1 MVANYPM
8 ILQYIDFAA
17 KSYFKPNGFNDPGV
31 YNSAYY
37 EHTFLARQM
46 GIPLVEGRDLVVQ
59 NGKVYMKTT
68 SGLQQ
73 VDVIYRRLDDE
84 YLDPLV
90 FKPDS
95 ALGVPGLISAYK
107 LGTVALVNAVG
118 NGVADD
124 KAACLRS
131 SNDTILP

>member
-8 ILQYIDFAA
+8 ILHNILISLSPRLFLTCVLMT
-17 KSYFKPNGFNDPGV
+17 PGV

-95 ALGVPGLISAYK
+95 ALGVP
-107 LGTVALVNAVG
+107 V
-118 NGVADD
+118 
-124 KAACLRS
+124 
-131 SNDTILP
+131 

>member
-1 MVANYPM
+1 
-8 ILQYIDFAA
+8 
-17 KSYFKPNGFNDPGV
+17 
-31 YNSAYY
+31 
-37 EHTFLARQM
+37 M
-46 GIPLVEGRDLVVQ
+46 GIPLVEGRDLVE

-95 ALGVPGLISAYK
+95 ALGVPGLVVPIN
-107 LGTVALVNAVG
+107 LVP
-118 NGVADD
+118 
-124 KAACLRS
+124 L
-131 SNDTILP
+131 L

>member
-1 MVANYPM
+1 
-8 ILQYIDFAA
+8 
-17 KSYFKPNGFNDPGV
+17 
-31 YNSAYY
+31 
-37 EHTFLARQM
+37 
-46 GIPLVEGRDLVVQ
+46 
-59 NGKVYMKTT
+59 MKTT

-118 NGVADD
+118 KVLPMI
-124 KAACLRS
+124 KRVCLRS
-131 SNDTILP
+131 SNDNTTLTKNLF

>member
-1 MVANYPM
+1 ME
-8 ILQYIDFAA
+8 
-17 KSYFKPNGFNDPGV
+17 K
-31 YNSAYY
+31 
-37 EHTFLARQM
+37 
-46 GIPLVEGRDLVVQ
+46 
-59 NGKVYMKTT
+59 YMKTT

-95 ALGVPGLISAYK
+95 PWCSGLISAYK

-124 KAACLRS
+124 KGRCLPT

>member
-1 MVANYPM
+1 
-8 ILQYIDFAA
+8 
-17 KSYFKPNGFNDPGV
+17 
-31 YNSAYY
+31 
-37 EHTFLARQM
+37 
-46 GIPLVEGRDLVVQ
+46 
-59 NGKVYMKTT
+59 MKTT

-124 KAACLRS
+124 KAVPTFLKM
-131 SNDTILP
+131 ILP

>member
-1 MVANYPM
+1 
-8 ILQYIDFAA
+8 
-17 KSYFKPNGFNDPGV
+17 
-31 YNSAYY
+31 
-37 EHTFLARQM
+37 M

-124 KAACLRS
+124 KAVYAYVPQMIQYYL
-131 SNDTILP
+131 NEEPILKMFLLIRWKIQKSEN

>member
-1 MVANYPM
+1 
-8 ILQYIDFAA
+8 
-17 KSYFKPNGFNDPGV
+17 
-31 YNSAYY
+31 
-37 EHTFLARQM
+37 M
-46 GIPLVEGRDLVVQ
+46 GIPLEGRDLVVQ

-124 KAACLRS
+124 KGYAYVPQMIQYYL
-131 SNDTILP
+131 NEEPILKMFLLIRWKIQKSEN

>member
-1 MVANYPM
+1 M
-8 ILQYIDFAA
+8 LT
-17 KSYFKPNGFNDPGV
+17 PGI

-46 GIPLVEGRDLVVQ
+46 GIPLVEGRDLVV
-59 NGKVYMKTT
+59 NNNKVYMKTT
-68 SGLQQ
+68 SGLHQ

-95 ALGVPGLISAYK
+95 TLGIPGLISAYRQ
-107 LGTVALVNAVG
+107 GNVALVNAVG

-124 KAACLRS
+124 KAVYAYVPDMIKYYLKGWS
-131 SNDTILP
+131 IQLGYIV

>member
-1 MVANYPM
+1 
-8 ILQYIDFAA
+8 
-17 KSYFKPNGFNDPGV
+17 
-31 YNSAYY
+31 
-37 EHTFLARQM
+37 
-46 GIPLVEGRDLVVQ
+46 
-59 NGKVYMKTT
+59 
-68 SGLQQ
+68 
-73 VDVIYRRLDDE
+73 VIYRRLDDE

-124 KAACLRS
+124 KAPTFLK
-131 SNDTILP
+131 

>member
-1 MVANYPM
+1 
-8 ILQYIDFAA
+8 
-17 KSYFKPNGFNDPGV
+17 
-31 YNSAYY
+31 
-37 EHTFLARQM
+37 
-46 GIPLVEGRDLVVQ
+46 
-59 NGKVYMKTT
+59 MKTT

-73 VDVIYRRLDDE
+73 DVIYRRLDDE

-118 NGVADD
+118 KVLPMI
-124 KAACLRS
+124 KRACLRS
-131 SNDTILP
+131 SNDNTTLTKNLF